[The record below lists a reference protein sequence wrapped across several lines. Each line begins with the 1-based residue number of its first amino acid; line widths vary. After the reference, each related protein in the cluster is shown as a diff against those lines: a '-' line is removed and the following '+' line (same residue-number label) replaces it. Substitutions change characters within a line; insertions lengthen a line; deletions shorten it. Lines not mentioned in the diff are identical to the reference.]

1 MFTVRTCRTPPSPS
15 GSSLFS
21 AIILTAVLCSTAAL
35 CSATS
40 LHAQTAPAPHAIA
53 LPPPPDSLGV
63 NTFGFYA
70 GETKQQIVAAIG
82 QAAVLKTDGDIL
94 EVNAAPKPDPN
105 FDTFLLIVAPKQGLV
120 KLIATGK
127 DIEDDASGKLIRAQ
141 FTSLKAD
148 LSKLYGDPGDVFDFI
163 NSKSTLKGPNQ
174 FMIAL
179 TKTERSLS
187 AYWTKKDFGNQITSI
202 SLEGQGL
209 GDDKGYLSLEYE
221 FAGIHDYLTST
232 KPKK

>member
-1 MFTVRTCRTPPSPS
+1 VN
-15 GSSLFS
+15 SLFP
-21 AIILTAVLCSTAAL
+21 AIVLSVVFCSTAAL
-35 CSATS
+35 CSSTS
-40 LHAQTAPAPHAIA
+40 LHAQAAPAPQAIA

-70 GETKQQIVAAIG
+70 GETKKQIIAAIG
-82 QAAVLKTDGDIL
+82 QAAILKTDGDIL
-94 EVNAAPKPDPN
+94 EINAAPKPDPN

-127 DIEDDASGKLIRAQ
+127 DIEEDASGKLMRAQ
-141 FTSLKAD
+141 FTALKAD
-148 LSKLYGDPGDVFDFI
+148 LTKLYGEPGDVFDFI

-187 AYWTKKDFGNQITSI
+187 AYWTKKNFGNQITSI

-221 FAGIHDYLTST
+221 FAGIHDYLVST
-232 KPKK
+232 KKK

>member
-1 MFTVRTCRTPPSPS
+1 
-15 GSSLFS
+15 
-21 AIILTAVLCSTAAL
+21 VLCSTAAL

>member
-1 MFTVRTCRTPPSPS
+1 MSTARTCHTRPLAQGTSRLP
-15 GSSLFS
+15 
-21 AIILTAVLCSTAAL
+21 AIVLTVALCSTAAL
-35 CSATS
+35 CVSTP
-40 LHAQTAPAPHAIA
+40 LHAQAAPAPQAITLA
-53 LPPPPDSLGV
+53 PPPESLGT

-70 GETKQQIVAAIG
+70 GETKQQIIAAIG

-94 EVNAAPKPDPN
+94 EINAAPKPDPN

-127 DIEDDASGKLIRAQ
+127 DIEDDAAGKLMRAQ

-148 LSKLYGDPGDVFDFI
+148 LTKLYGEPGDVFDFI

-174 FMIAL
+174 FMISL

-221 FAGIHDYLTST
+221 FAGIHDYLVST

>member
-1 MFTVRTCRTPPSPS
+1 MSTVRTCRTAPSAS
-15 GSSLFS
+15 GKSLFS
-21 AIILTAVLCSTAAL
+21 AIVLTVALCSTAAL
-35 CSATS
+35 CSSTS
-40 LHAQTAPAPHAIA
+40 LHAQVATAPQAIA

-70 GETKQQIVAAIG
+70 GETKQQIIAAIG
-82 QAAVLKTDGDIL
+82 QAAILKTDGDIL
-94 EVNAAPKPDPN
+94 EINAAPKPDPN

-127 DIEDDASGKLIRAQ
+127 DIEDDASGKLMRAQ
-141 FTSLKAD
+141 FTTLKSD
-148 LSKLYGDPGDVFDFI
+148 LTKLYGEPGDVFDFI
-163 NSKSTLKGPNQ
+163 NSKSTLKGANQ

-202 SLEGQGL
+202 SLEGNGL
-209 GDDKGYLSLEYE
+209 GDDKGYLSLEFE
-221 FAGIHDYLTST
+221 FAGIHDYLVST
-232 KPKK
+232 KKK

>member
-1 MFTVRTCRTPPSPS
+1 MSTARTCRTLPFTP
-15 GSSLFS
+15 GNSLFP
-21 AIILTAVLCSTAAL
+21 AIVLTVALCSTAAL
-35 CSATS
+35 CSSTP
-40 LHAQTAPAPHAIA
+40 LQAQASAPQAIT
-53 LPPPPDSLGV
+53 LPPAPDSLGV

-70 GETKQQIVAAIG
+70 GETKQQIIAAIG
-82 QAAVLKTDGDIL
+82 QAALLKTDGDIL

-127 DIEDDASGKLIRAQ
+127 DIEDDPSGKLMRAQ
-141 FTSLKAD
+141 FTALKAD
-148 LSKLYGDPGDVFDFI
+148 LTKLYGEPGDVFDFI
-163 NSKSTLKGPNQ
+163 NSKSTLKAPNQ

-202 SLEGQGL
+202 SLEGNGL
-209 GDDKGYLSLEYE
+209 GDDKGYLSLEFE
-221 FAGIHDYLTST
+221 FAGIHDYLVSST
-232 KPKK
+232 KK